1 MKVNSI
7 NLTRYIQT
15 NSQNSKKNS
24 VNFTANPLDFEKIAL
39 QTVTNNKV
47 AGTTGW
53 LISDMEGKISKMVSS
68 KKAPKNLQDEF
79 HRATELWVDATD
91 RINMF
96 NNFVENNDTL
106 FLSDAIE
113 NASIN
118 SSVEIKRASDIAREK
133 CNIAFADKSKAEK
146 LLAEINKK
154 ISDLNV

>member
-7 NLTRYIQT
+7 NLTRYIQS

-39 QTVTNNKV
+39 SSVTNSKV

-53 LISDMEGKISKMVSS
+53 LISDMEGKISKIINS
-68 KKAPKNLQDEF
+68 KKAPKSLQDEF

-106 FLSDAIE
+106 FLSDAIDPS
-113 NASIN
+113 N
-118 SSVEIKRASDIAREK
+118 VREIKRASDIAREK
-133 CNIAFADKSKAEK
+133 CNIAFSDKSKAEK

-154 ISDLNV
+154 ILDLNV